1 MAFLTKKQTKILSD
15 LVEMFPEIKTS
26 GLIYRKD
33 LTLYKEQNNL
43 PWSAFSFITYKK
55 AGWGIYPVPSEFN
68 MNDVKIDT
76 NPVVSAISNDNQ
88 EESSMVQNVVSIHTP
103 VKNHS
108 VPNHNV
114 SSMIPEVDLNYIPFG
129 VYKEMEQ
136 LIKSEIFAPVYITGH
151 SGTGKN
157 VMIEQICA
165 KHKRSMI
172 RVNFHAQMTEE
183 DLVGSKTLIDG
194 NIEVVEGPVL
204 IAMRT
209 GSILVCDEID
219 ASSPNALF
227 ALQSICE
234 GKPYYF
240 RLKNE
245 LIHPKK
251 GFNIIALGNTLGK
264 GDDSGRY
271 MGTNILN
278 EAFLERFAIAFHQT
292 YPSQAIE
299 KKIVTRLMKSLGCE
313 NEEFAES
320 LTKWSDAIR
329 RTFEAGGIDEVI
341 STRRITH
348 IVKTFAIFG
357 NTRRAI
363 ELGCNRFDEMTRVAF
378 IDLFD
383 KITSTPEDN
392 SNTNVNYSEEPDF

>member
-1 MAFLTKKQTKILSD
+1 MTFLTKKQTKILSD

-26 GLIYRKD
+26 GLVYRKD
-33 LTLYKEQNNL
+33 LTIYKEQNNL
-43 PWSAFSFITYKK
+43 PWSAFSFITDKK
-55 AGWGIYPVPSEFN
+55 AGWGIYSVPSEIN
-68 MNDVKIDT
+68 MNDLKLDT
-76 NPVVSAISNDNQ
+76 NPVQNVTNPHQ
-88 EESSMVQNVVSIHTP
+88 EETSMVQNVVSIQQP
-103 VKNHS
+103 LVKNHGI
-108 VPNHNV
+108 PEHDT
-114 SSMIPEVDLNYIPFG
+114 SSMIPDVDSNYIPFG

-157 VMIEQICA
+157 VMVEQICA
-165 KHKRSMI
+165 KHRRSMI
-172 RVNFHAQMTEE
+172 RINFHAQMTEE
-183 DLVGSKTLIDG
+183 DLIGSKTLVDG
-194 NIEVVEGPVL
+194 NIEIVEGPVL

-251 GFNIIALGNTLGK
+251 GFNIVALGNTLGK
-264 GDDSGRY
+264 GDESGRY

-292 YPSQAIE
+292 YPTQAIE
-299 KKIVTRLMKSLGCE
+299 KKIVNRLMKSLECE

-329 RTFEAGGIDEVI
+329 RTFEVGGIDEVI

-348 IVKTFAIFG
+348 IVKTYAIFG
-357 NTRRAI
+357 NARRAI
-363 ELGCNRFDEMTRVAF
+363 ELGCNRFDEMTRIAF

-383 KITSTPEDN
+383 KITSPPDENTT
-392 SNTNVNYSEEPDF
+392 TNVAEEPEY